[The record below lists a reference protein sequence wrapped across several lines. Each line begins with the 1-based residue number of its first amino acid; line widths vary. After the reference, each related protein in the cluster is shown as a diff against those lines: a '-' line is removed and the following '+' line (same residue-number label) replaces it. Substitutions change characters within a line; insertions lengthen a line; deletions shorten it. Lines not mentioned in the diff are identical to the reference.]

1 MAAQSLHVNRRWLF
15 THTLAIA
22 FSLSHVRQDWWADR
36 MGPPGDTI
44 AGYSVTI
51 LALSAGLYVLWASV
65 RVLASQ
71 GSRAAL
77 AATFALSEVGSPNG
91 FTIGP
96 RVSFQSAMS
105 AISAA

>member
-77 AATFALSEVGSPNG
+77 TEVGSPNG